1 MCGSG
6 FSGNVH
12 FSSIQILEQCLKI
25 PTCIT
30 AGALFS
36 TRPRKFSGISEQS
49 AIHTLFNWS
58 LQRKR
63 QRHHQSS
70 KSECSDCLLGSDSDV
85 LRRLRL
91 AMWKNCATKA
101 TERHLG
107 QIAPEQSDMANQSH
121 LGHCDSSRAEMW
133 YFFSF
138 HCDRHLDPAQCA
150 VHVEDQV
157 LEKFTLQQTFV
168 KICPQSKKRTLH
180 KFKKWHILYNVITSV
195 FAGLIN
201 FSFSWNLPLEERLL
215 F

>member
-63 QRHHQSS
+63 QRHHRSS

-121 LGHCDSSRAEMW
+121 LGHSVQIATQAGRRCDI
-133 YFFSF
+133 FS
-138 HCDRHLDPAQCA
+138 HSIAIATLILHNVQC
-150 VHVEDQV
+150 
-157 LEKFTLQQTFV
+157 T
-168 KICPQSKKRTLH
+168 
-180 KFKKWHILYNVITSV
+180 
-195 FAGLIN
+195 
-201 FSFSWNLPLEERLL
+201 
-215 F
+215 